1 MIMRSQVAQ
10 DCCKEAE
17 NKSTDAL
24 DSIVKETILKATSL
38 PSPAHDVGILC
49 VRVAKAENG
58 ELTVECSVGHNSHSM
73 GFGCLG
79 HNFKALVEFLPQN
92 SDSLSQP
99 VALFGMSLRWM
110 LDKKHD
116 QST

>member
-1 MIMRSQVAQ
+1 MKSQVAQ
-10 DCCKEAE
+10 SCCKEAM

-24 DSIVKETILKATSL
+24 DSIVEEAILKAASS

-49 VRVAKAENG
+49 VRVAKADTG

-79 HNFKALVEFLPQN
+79 HNCKALVEFLPQN
-92 SDSLSQP
+92 SDSIGQP

-110 LDKKHD
+110 LGKEDNERA
-116 QST
+116 